1 MDKKKSGKGGKRSAP
16 KSEEDFLWECSI
28 CTYKHNPEAFK
39 CMMCGVS
46 KGTSTRKSRINP
58 DHLAVQVQQALL
70 PQQPQKQR
78 GGHGESS
85 GSAGAAATSG
95 AGDTAAAG
103 GAEGEAGAGPSSS
116 SSSKKRNN
124 YPKQRK
130 PRTPKLKSQLEN
142 IDPSSATVH
151 EITVDG
157 VTVQITE
164 YRQRKAAAVQQSR
177 EGSSSREPL
186 NNSKNGNGDNK
197 NASDDESD

>member
-1 MDKKKSGKGGKRSAP
+1 MFQLKPCTIQISKYKMEKKKSGKGGKRSAAQ
-16 KSEEDFLWECSI
+16 SEEDFLWECSI
-28 CTYKHNPEAFK
+28 CTYKNNPEAFK

-78 GGHGESS
+78 GAGGHGEASS
-85 GSAGAAATSG
+85 SSSTS
-95 AGDTAAAG
+95 TAVT
-103 GAEGEAGAGPSSS
+103 EEPGPSSS
-116 SSSKKRNN
+116 QKKKNN

-130 PRTPKLKSQLEN
+130 PRTPKIRSQLEN
-142 IDPSSATVH
+142 IDPASATVYD
-151 EITVDG
+151 ITVDS

-164 YRQRKAAAVQQSR
+164 YKQKKSTLQTSR

-186 NNSKNGNGDNK
+186 NTSKNTSDNK
-197 NASDDESD
+197 MDEDEESD

>member
-1 MDKKKSGKGGKRSAP
+1 MLKPCVIQISKLKMDKKKSGKGGKRSAP
-16 KSEEDFLWECSI
+16 QSEEDFLWECSI
-28 CTYKHNPEAFK
+28 CTYKNNPEAFK

-78 GGHGESS
+78 GGHGEASS
-85 GSAGAAATSG
+85 SSASATASQ
-95 AGDTAAAG
+95 
-103 GAEGEAGAGPSSS
+103 EEPGPSSS
-116 SSSKKRNN
+116 QKKKNN

-130 PRTPKLKSQLEN
+130 PRTPKIRSQLEN
-142 IDPSSATVH
+142 IDPSSATVFD
-151 EITVDG
+151 ITVDD

-164 YRQRKAAAVQQSR
+164 YKQKKTTVQNSR

-186 NNSKNGNGDNK
+186 NTSKNTSDNK
-197 NASDDESD
+197 NASEDDSD

>member
-16 KSEEDFLWECSI
+16 QSEEDFLWECSI
-28 CTYKHNPEAFK
+28 CTYKNNPEAFK

-70 PQQPQKQR
+70 PQQPQKPR
-78 GGHGESS
+78 GGHGEP
-85 GSAGAAATSG
+85 SASTS
-95 AGDTAAAG
+95 TS
-103 GAEGEAGAGPSSS
+103 GEAGEPGPSSQ
-116 SSSKKRNN
+116 SKKKNN

-130 PRTPKLKSQLEN
+130 PRTPKIKSQLEN

-151 EITVDG
+151 EITVDS
-157 VTVQITE
+157 VMVQITE
-164 YRQRKAAAVQQSR
+164 YRQKTAHAQIQPSR

-186 NNSKNGNGDNK
+186 NTSKNGDNK
-197 NASDDESD
+197 NASEEDSD

>member
-1 MDKKKSGKGGKRSAP
+1 MEKKKSSKGKRSAQ
-16 KSEEDFLWECSI
+16 SEEDFLWECSI
-28 CTYKHNPEAFK
+28 CTYKNNPEAFK

-78 GGHGESS
+78 GHTGESS
-85 GSAGAAATSG
+85 SAAVS
-95 AGDTAAAG
+95 
-103 GAEGEAGAGPSSS
+103 AEEPGPSNSTQ
-116 SSSKKRNN
+116 KKKNN

-130 PRTPKLKSQLEN
+130 PRTPKIKSQLEN
-142 IDPSSATVH
+142 IDPASATVYD
-151 EITVDG
+151 ITVDE

-164 YRQRKAAAVQQSR
+164 YKQKRAVEPVQNSR

-186 NNSKNGNGDNK
+186 NNSKNGENK
-197 NASDDESD
+197 NASDDESE

>member
-16 KSEEDFLWECSI
+16 QSEEDFLWECSI
-28 CTYKHNPEAFK
+28 CTYKNNPEAFK

-70 PQQPQKQR
+70 PQQPQKPR
-78 GGHGESS
+78 GGHGEP
-85 GSAGAAATSG
+85 SASTSATG
-95 AGDTAAAG
+95 
-103 GAEGEAGAGPSSS
+103 EGLEPGPSNQ
-116 SSSKKRNN
+116 SKKKNN

-130 PRTPKLKSQLEN
+130 PRTPKIKSQLEN
-142 IDPSSATVH
+142 IDPSSATVYD
-151 EITVDG
+151 ITVDS

-164 YRQRKAAAVQQSR
+164 YRQKNTAVQVSR

-186 NNSKNGNGDNK
+186 NTSKNGDNK
-197 NASDDESD
+197 NASEEESD